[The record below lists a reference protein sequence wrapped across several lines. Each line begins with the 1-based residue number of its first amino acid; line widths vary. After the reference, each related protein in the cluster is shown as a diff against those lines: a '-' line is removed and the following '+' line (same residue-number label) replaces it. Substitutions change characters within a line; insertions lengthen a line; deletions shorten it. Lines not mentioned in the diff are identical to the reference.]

1 MQISGFQKNS
11 LAISAFFRFF
21 VSMKRNIFI
30 VIICFFAATSFVAAN
45 PNRKTIQIDGIERE
59 FLVYMPKHTNREK
72 PDGIIVCLH
81 GFGRTMNDFFGEYNI
96 SPIADSLNLIIVAP
110 QALPEQNQRVNV
122 LASTISNLTDN
133 KISLHSVW
141 GCGMR
146 IQATLLLLS
155 LFNEELNR
163 DVDDVTF
170 IDRIIDDVLSDYSL
184 PAENVFVLGTSMGGF
199 MAYQYALLKGTRLS
213 GLISIAG
220 SMGLEIKGM
229 NQEVKIPVCDFH
241 SLTDEV
247 VPYSGSQIQ
256 SLANIS
262 LAKPKTE
269 VINYWT
275 KTNSTGNPVTEQVQY
290 YPSTTGITVEKVTY
304 PDKYH
309 EVIHYKIN
317 GASHNY
323 FFKKEAGD
331 CMDHVEEIARFIR
344 SHLGNTTQ
352 IHPIISEKLAFYPN
366 PVFDKIYMDVEHGSV
381 TIFDLTGHQLF
392 FLPFS
397 NGQIDLSSLKSGIY
411 IIKIQSGNSTNVSKL
426 IKR

>member
-1 MQISGFQKNS
+1 
-11 LAISAFFRFF
+11 LAISEILRYF
-21 VSMKRNIFI
+21 VSMKRNIFK
-30 VIICFFAATSFVAAN
+30 VIICFFAATSLVAAN

-59 FLVYMPKHTNREK
+59 FLVYMPQHTNREK

-110 QALPEQNQRVNV
+110 QALPEQNQRVNI

-133 KISLHSVW
+133 RISLHSVW

-146 IQATLLLLS
+146 IQATLLLLGTS

-170 IDRIIDDVLSDYSL
+170 IDRMIDDVLSNYSL

-229 NQEVKIPVCDFH
+229 DHEVKIPVCDFH

-247 VPYSGSQIQ
+247 VPYTGSQIQ
-256 SLANIS
+256 YLANIS

-275 KTNSTGNPVTEQVQY
+275 KTNSTENPVTEQVQY
-290 YPSTTGITVEKVTY
+290 YPSTNGITVEKVTY
-304 PDKYH
+304 PDKAH

-317 GASHNY
+317 GASHSY

-344 SHLGNTTQ
+344 SHLGNTTH
-352 IHPIISEKLAFYPN
+352 IHPIIYEKLAFYPN
-366 PVFDKIYMDVEHGSV
+366 PVYDKIYMDAGHGSV
-381 TIFDLTGHQLF
+381 TIFDITGHQLF
-392 FLPFS
+392 FQSFLD
-397 NGQIDLSSLKSGIY
+397 GQIDLSSLKSGIY
-411 IIKIQSGNSTNVSKL
+411 IIIVQSGNSKHVSKL